1 MEIQLKDNLLL
12 TYIIQQL
19 VKDRLDCD
27 LLYQNLVSDRP
38 QYPFVTYSFIVPE
51 QETTGDWL
59 GMGRQYISHL
69 QIDCH
74 ADNAI
79 QAMDMANDLYI
90 AFQSSVYRNYF
101 EQADIDP
108 QNFTNTSDRTVR
120 VGTYYDYRFGFD
132 CSFLVSN
139 GGHVYSPAD
148 LHFQAQPETEI
159 KTVQLSDAG
168 DSEVISANGK
178 EKEQ

>member
-19 VKDRLDCD
+19 VKERLDCD

-79 QAMDMANDLYI
+79 QAMNMANDLYS

-108 QNFTNTSDRTVR
+108 QNFTNTSDRTILA
-120 VGTYYDYRFGFD
+120 GINYDYRFGFD

-139 GGHVYSPAD
+139 GGHVYSPDD

-159 KTVQLSDAG
+159 NTVQLSDAG